1 MEDEVDDLD
10 KGFEMLKQAYKGEY
24 KLPLDL
30 KIWERRGMF
39 PDYPELEKPSDET
52 KEDFFKRIRLKGL
65 QVLEG

>member
-24 KLPLDL
+24 KLSLDL

-39 PDYPELEKPSDET
+39 PDYPELEKPLKDE
-52 KEDFFKRIRLKGL
+52 E
-65 QVLEG
+65 E